1 MITLEAAHL
10 RAAFLFLI
18 MAKIE
23 KGSKKLLNAWA
34 FYDWANSVYTLTIAS
49 SIFPIFYSALF
60 LTEIKKVTAFGFE
73 FKSTAL
79 ITFVTAFTFLVVAFT
94 SPILSGVADYV
105 GNKKSFMKFF
115 CYVGGLGCIGLYWFD
130 VTPDKIHLSLLFYF
144 MGLIGYWGSLV
155 FYNSYLPDIA
165 FEEQQDSISAK
176 GFSMGYL
183 GSVILL
189 VINLGMVLY
198 PQFFGFDISIS
209 ETIRETGTEV
219 EIAEALKKAKDS
231 ASFEA
236 MKISFITVGLWWILF
251 SQYTFYILP
260 KGVSKGHKVTKAVV
274 FNGLKELR
282 IVWNQL
288 KQDLRLKRYLIAFFV
303 FSMAVQTIM
312 LVAVY
317 FGEEEISWGGDSE
330 KTIGL
335 IGSILIIQLVA
346 ILGAFLT
353 SRASAKF
360 GNIRTLIAVNFIWM
374 TLCIFAYFVTLPI
387 HFYLTAGFVGL
398 VMGGVQ
404 SLARST
410 YSKFLPETEDTTSYF
425 SFYDVAEKIGIV
437 IGMIIYGTID
447 QITGSM
453 RNAILFLFVFF
464 LLGIILLLRVPKEI
478 IELNEN

>member
-1 MITLEAAHL
+1 MNQL
-10 RAAFLFLI
+10 
-18 MAKIE
+18 K

-60 LTEIKKVTAFGFE
+60 LGQIEKTVPAFGMV

-79 ITFVTAFTFLVVAFT
+79 ITYVTAFTFLIVAFT
-94 SPILSGVADYV
+94 SPILSGIADYV
-105 GNKKSFMKFF
+105 GNKKNFMKFF
-115 CYVGGLGCIGLYWFD
+115 CYVGSAGCIGLYWFSID
-130 VTPDKIHLSLLFYF
+130 SIHISLLFYF

-165 FEEQQDSISAK
+165 YPEQQDSISAK
-176 GFSMGYL
+176 GFSMGYF

-189 VINLGMVLY
+189 LLNLGMVMMPEL
-198 PQFFGFDISIS
+198 FGFDISIS
-209 ETIRETGTEV
+209 QTILENGTEK
-219 EIAEALKKAKDS
+219 EIAEALGEAKNT

-236 MKISFITVGLWWILF
+236 MRISFITVGLWWILF

-260 KGVSKGHKVTKAVV
+260 AGVSKGHKVTKDVV
-274 FNGLKELR
+274 FNGLRELKQ
-282 IVWNQL
+282 VWFQL
-288 KQDLRLKRYLIAFFV
+288 KQNLRLKRYLVAFFV

-317 FGEEEISWGGDSE
+317 FGEEEIAWGSSDA
-330 KTIGL
+330 KTQGL
-335 IGSILIIQLVA
+335 IVSILVIQLVA

-353 SRASAKF
+353 SRTSSKF
-360 GNIRTLIAVNFIWM
+360 GNIKTLIAINFFWM
-374 TLCIFAYFVTLPI
+374 LLC
-387 HFYLTAGFVGL
+387 FYAFFMKTPEQFYIAAGFVGL

-437 IGMIIYGTID
+437 IGMVIFATID
-447 QITGSM
+447 QVTGSM
-453 RNAILFLFVFF
+453 RNAILFLVIFF
-464 LLGIILLLRVPKEI
+464 IAGIVLLFRVPKS
-478 IELNEN
+478 NVQNKV